1 MQISSIQT
9 DGGASEIMFNMS
21 ISTTAP
27 PPPPPVGG
35 LLKSGK
41 LCTLSPYR
49 VSSSTEKNLSNQILS

>member
-1 MQISSIQT
+1 MQISSIQK

-21 ISTTAP
+21 ISTHP
-27 PPPPPVGG
+27 PHPVGG